1 MFSFT
6 ASKEYVPT
14 TPTSKTD
21 APICVV
27 EGTAQELLLFGLEL
41 ACHDSIMIAA
51 TTATLKSLL
60 TIVEENFSPGRLFS
74 HKKNFCPNF
83 LHFLESSLLAKISRD
98 FSKGLVTLPGNQT
111 KGTTTIRK
119 LIARRSLA

>member
-1 MFSFT
+1 MSISVAQEGQSSNTRQPAEREIFSFT

-27 EGTAQELLLFGLEL
+27 EGTAQELLLFGFEL

-51 TTATLKSLL
+51 TAAALRSLL
-60 TIVEENFSPGRLFS
+60 TIFGEN
-74 HKKNFCPNF
+74 N
-83 LHFLESSLLAKISRD
+83 
-98 FSKGLVTLPGNQT
+98 T
-111 KGTTTIRK
+111 
-119 LIARRSLA
+119 

>member
-27 EGTAQELLLFGLEL
+27 EGTAQELLLFVLEP
-41 ACHDSIMIAA
+41 ACHDSIMI
-51 TTATLKSLL
+51 TATIAVLRSLL
-60 TIVEENFSPGRLFS
+60 TIVEQNFSRAAILS
-74 HKKNFCPNF
+74 QKKFFPNF
-83 LHFLESSLLAKISRD
+83 LHFLESSLR
-98 FSKGLVTLPGNQT
+98 G
-111 KGTTTIRK
+111 
-119 LIARRSLA
+119 